1 MVVDSQQRWKCV
13 EAVPAF
19 LFKLEGVSAVRAPD
33 ASRRGWLTHA
43 EGTVSEISDGSL
55 VVGGDV
61 TLTHTLPASISL
73 SALDGACVQLSLSE
87 EVSPSGPRA
96 QTLVIAERRGAR
108 GVAIPRLVA
117 RYGPAGLLH
126 GIGRGA
132 LVRAALSQRPGGP
145 MTFGTDK
152 LQYVVH
158 VGQHVRAG
166 GGRGDEGGEFVM
178 HFEARTK
185 FDYVAYAI
193 VDRALWARRGAR

>member
-1 MVVDSQQRWKCV
+1 MVVDSQRWRCV

-19 LFKLEGVSAVRAPD
+19 RFHLEGTSAVRAAD
-33 ASRRGWLTHA
+33 ASRGGWLTYA
-43 EGTVSEISDGSL
+43 EGIVSEASGETL

-61 TLTHTLPASISL
+61 TLVHTLPACITL
-73 SALDGACVQLSLSE
+73 RALEGKRLHLSLSD

-96 QTLVIAERRGAR
+96 QTLVISERQGAT
-108 GVAIPRLVA
+108 GHAVPRLVA
-117 RYGPAGLLH
+117 RYGRAGMIH
-126 GIGRGA
+126 AIGRGT

-158 VGQHVRAG
+158 VGQHLRAAG
-166 GGRGDEGGEFVM
+166 PGGGEFVM

-193 VDRALWARRGAR
+193 VDRALWARTGERRR